1 MAKPS
6 LIGKLA
12 EGPTLLAHNSQRKG
26 GFGEQSLELKLDIST
41 TTTSSFILPG
51 QFSRQILNQNV
62 YRPGALQHFLGLDL
76 GDRP

>member
-12 EGPTLLAHNSQRKG
+12 ERPTLLAHNSG

-51 QFSRQILNQNV
+51 QFSRQILNHNV
-62 YRPGALQHFLGLDL
+62 YRPGALQHFLGPDL